1 MKMSSVAAAQIAD
14 EDIMKMRLLFDGDGQ
29 GDERRMNM
37 LLKSVIKFTMAASA
51 GQNSSG
57 SAADLNI
64 IETHYQRILAQV
76 PIINYNLLLVYRLI
90 GISLTAE
97 PIE

>member
-1 MKMSSVAAAQIAD
+1 MKMSSTAAAQIAD

-37 LLKSVIKFTMAASA
+37 LLKSVIKFTMAASS

-57 SAADLNI
+57 SAAADLNI

-76 PIINYNLLLVYRLI
+76 RTNQLFIQKSN
-90 GISLTAE
+90 
-97 PIE
+97 